1 MTLDT
6 GAEAIAKQS
15 QIVAPNCE
23 PIASPKGKAR
33 AVLYARV
40 SSDTQQKE
48 ATIESQLYEL
58 RRQIA
63 AAGYALVKE
72 YIDDGVTGVLLERPA
87 LEELRQDAKAD
98 VFDRIY
104 FHAADRIAREAAHQ
118 TIIIGELVRRG
129 KQITIG
135 GKDYEGTPEG
145 KLTLNLLG
153 LFSEYERAK
162 IIERTTRGRL
172 HKLRMGEMSSNG
184 HRIYGY
190 HYVKKTPTAP
200 ATLAINEEQAAI
212 VRQIFEMFAS
222 GDYGIITIARFLE
235 ERRIPTRMGRPQW
248 DRGQIKFILKNET
261 YTGTRHFNRIT
272 AVTGANRKG
281 KKVVRGKWV
290 FRDRTEWI
298 AVKVPVIVSR
308 ELFDSVQERLAL
320 HDKRYCKP
328 ATHYLLSGLVEC
340 GICGSRCSSTSG
352 HHKVVRPSGKISVYY
367 QAQYRCNHRARE
379 NAHDRTQIEHCSN
392 SSIATHIL
400 EGQVWEMI
408 QDTMLDPAKLRVCI
422 KDNAAPDD
430 QGIARE
436 LARVAQ
442 QIKFID
448 DERRRIIGLYAHEQ
462 MGGEEYIA
470 ANRALDKDVERLTR
484 RKAEL
489 AAALR
494 SPQHEDFV
502 DASTR
507 QFCAN
512 ANARFQTRDD
522 FDAKRQ
528 FLVDHIE
535 RVIYTGYKITVLGSV
550 PLQTASGQAKLQFRV
565 RAEIDKSEV
574 RRGLFG
580 KGAAPPLV
588 PVSGEPGQRARAR
601 GRAA

>member
-1 MTLDT
+1 MTLDNR
-6 GAEAIAKQS
+6 AELIAGQS
-15 QIVAPNCE
+15 QIVAASCE
-23 PIASPKGKAR
+23 STALSKGKAR

-48 ATIESQLYEL
+48 ATIESQLFEL

-63 AAGYALVKE
+63 AAGHVLVQE
-72 YIDDGVTGVLLERPA
+72 YVDDGVTGILLERPA

-172 HKLRMGEMSSNG
+172 HKLRMGEMSSNC

-248 DRGQIKFILKNET
+248 DRGQIKFMLKNET
-261 YTGTRHFNRIT
+261 YTGTRHYNRIT
-272 AVTGANRKG
+272 AVTEANRKG
-281 KKVVRGKWV
+281 NKMIRGKWV
-290 FRDRTEWI
+290 YRDRAEWI
-298 AVKVPVIVSR
+298 AVNVPAVVSR
-308 ELFDSVQERLAL
+308 ELFDKVQERLAL

-328 ATHYLLSGLVEC
+328 ATHYLLSGLVQC
-340 GICGSRCSSTSG
+340 GVCKSRCSSTSG
-352 HHKVVRPSGKISVYY
+352 HHKVVRPSGKISVYH
-367 QAQYRCNHRARE
+367 QAQYRCNRRARE
-379 NAHDRTQIEHCSN
+379 NAHDRTQIEHCNN
-392 SSIATHIL
+392 SAIATHIL

-408 QDTMLDPAKLRVCI
+408 RDTMIDPAKLRGSI
-422 KDNAAPDD
+422 KDDAAPND
-430 QGIARE
+430 QSIARE
-436 LARVAQ
+436 LVRVAGH
-442 QIKFID
+442 IKLLD

-470 ANRALDKDVERLTR
+470 ANRALDKDLERLRR

-494 SPQHEDFV
+494 SPQHENFV
-502 DASTR
+502 DASIR

-512 ANARFQTRDD
+512 ANARFHSCGD
-522 FDAKRQ
+522 FDTKRQ
-528 FLVDHIE
+528 FIVDHVE
-535 RVIYTGYKITVLGSV
+535 RVSYTGYKIAVLGSV
-550 PLQTASGQAKLQFRV
+550 PVQSASGQAKLQFRI
-565 RAEIDKSEV
+565 RAEIDKSAV
-574 RRGLFG
+574 RRG
-580 KGAAPPLV
+580 
-588 PVSGEPGQRARAR
+588 SGELIHGVRPSSRCSFIG
-601 GRAA
+601 